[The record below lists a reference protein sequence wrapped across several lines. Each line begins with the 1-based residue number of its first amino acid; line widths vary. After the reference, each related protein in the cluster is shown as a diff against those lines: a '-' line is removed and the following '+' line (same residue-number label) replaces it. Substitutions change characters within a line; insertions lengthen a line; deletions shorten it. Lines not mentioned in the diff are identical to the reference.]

1 MRLHLLPCLIL
12 AVACSSAEKTP
23 AADSPAAVA
32 PAPTIMLADVAGKWA
47 YRAMGEASDSVL
59 VNAELNATADAT
71 GWTITLPGRPP
82 TAMEVRVDGDSIMS
96 TTGTFESV
104 LRKGVQVMTTGVLRM
119 RDGKLVGTTVA
130 HYTTTAA
137 DSVTRLRVEAT
148 RMP

>member
-1 MRLHLLPCLIL
+1 MRFTLIPCAIL
-12 AVACSSAEKTP
+12 ALACSPSDKAP

-32 PAPTIMLADVAGKWA
+32 PAPTITFADVAGKWA
-47 YRAMGEASDSVL
+47 YRAMGEMSDSVL
-59 VNAELNATADAT
+59 VNAELNASADAA

-104 LRKGVQVMTTGVLRM
+104 LRPGVKVMTTGVLRM
-119 RDGKLVGTTVA
+119 QDGKLVGTTVA
-130 HYTTTAA
+130 HYTTTSA